1 MDPTYPPSDI
11 SDILTYTPEGCYTEG
26 YNGRA
31 VAFRQSQLDSKS
43 MTTKVCLGACKSQ
56 NFPLAALEFGG
67 ECYCGVV
74 LGNGTASAPDTE
86 CSTKC
91 TGDSTDFC
99 GGRGRLNLY
108 VASDLMSTEPCSPFV
123 LPPPIVR
130 SSTSASITPSTI
142 LSSPSSSTPVAT
154 ASITPSTSSTYSAAK
169 SSTTSAEPTGSETFT
184 SEASITQST
193 SSETVMSESYT
204 SVTSTSQESSSETTI
219 FEKTSSPTLIAAPTT
234 TDSTTSE
241 TMTTTTTL
249 SGSSTAPSTESSH
262 SSTAILQSI
271 SSAAGTTTSDGSNY
285 ETTTSESSSSSSSPN
300 VWSSP
305 SSSTPSITSST
316 SSPTSPTTTPLSTS
330 SSTLQ
335 ATTTTTPKTSTMT
348 PPTSTKPITSYAP
361 CNSIIP
367 PTPSCEFVTG
377 KFCSKP
383 IRVFSDHPTC
393 RIAVAEC
400 ILQIADCFVSAGW
413 PASLQCAKYQS
424 WCQSVSTYCGDI
436 CPGGKCTKSDC
447 VSKNPP
453 LGGQRTTTSTTIN
466 VCPTSTSTSS
476 ATTTSS
482 TAPIPTVTSVCL
494 LPNGPS
500 GSGYSNGKCV
510 GGIQPPALTC
520 NNIRQDFTQFPL
532 KLYTS
537 KESSQCSGY
546 PRTKVPQACKDAC
559 SVQYNSCVST
569 YATGCKGQT
578 QSGDRDSYD
587 SAKTNP
593 NASAFAPDGSLNY
606 ITTLSTLHTIDAIAK
621 HLSAH
626 QKILKKKH
634 ENILNT
640 VEGDNALC
648 LEIETTIEFIGGG
661 GMYLPGLDDNFLADR
676 LVTFPIIHVVQFDH
690 QQKIQQ
696 LRLFWDQ
703 GSILKQVE
711 VVGSRGK
718 NWPIRDGKDH
728 VKLIASSA
736 AAASSTGTSRPTLS
750 NDSQD
755 PNEVVITSKP
765 TEARKNATRDPHASL
780 SLFSGRD
787 DEYEASQKPTI
798 AAPRGSARPPP
809 RDYNELFGDN
819 DPEPARST
827 QKPTSPKKG
836 ARPGSKDQTAKPAP
850 RDYHD
855 LFVGDENDASPSSKA
870 RATSPQKENAPI
882 TKAGSG
888 KNFQP
893 NRLFGDTLE
902 QSATP
907 GAQSPDKLRNPHPTK
922 FNHFDF
928 NDEPPPKNAE
938 QTLPN
943 RPQTKHQNQWDF
955 KDFST
960 PEKIPQ
966 KIRSQDVRH
975 FGWGD
980 DDTSSNSPPKNPNLP
995 QPRRDAK
1002 SQFEYLDDGTPP
1014 GGRRATGLSRGHAA
1028 DRGAGLY
1035 KNSLFNEDL
1044 NRSPEKKIAHPLS
1057 TVTNLKDRH
1066 KDFDPHFEMNDESP
1080 AGASRR
1086 PSKPIP
1092 EARAKVVKMM
1102 DAQWE
1107 ATDQSPE
1114 PTAKKTQAR
1123 ASGKENQG
1131 IKLGG
1136 DGMGGRKDA
1145 VRSWGFGD
1153 ESDEDGVGGQ
1163 NGGKFQPA
1171 KKQQKPADD
1180 EFWNY

>member
-1 MDPTYPPSDI
+1 MS
-11 SDILTYTPEGCYTEG
+11 SL
-26 YNGRA
+26 RA
-31 VAFRQSQLDSKS
+31 V
-43 MTTKVCLGACKSQ
+43 
-56 NFPLAALEFGG
+56 
-67 ECYCGVV
+67 
-74 LGNGTASAPDTE
+74 
-86 CSTKC
+86 
-91 TGDSTDFC
+91 
-99 GGRGRLNLY
+99 
-108 VASDLMSTEPCSPFV
+108 
-123 LPPPIVR
+123 
-130 SSTSASITPSTI
+130 
-142 LSSPSSSTPVAT
+142 
-154 ASITPSTSSTYSAAK
+154 
-169 SSTTSAEPTGSETFT
+169 
-184 SEASITQST
+184 
-193 SSETVMSESYT
+193 
-204 SVTSTSQESSSETTI
+204 
-219 FEKTSSPTLIAAPTT
+219 
-234 TDSTTSE
+234 
-241 TMTTTTTL
+241 
-249 SGSSTAPSTESSH
+249 
-262 SSTAILQSI
+262 
-271 SSAAGTTTSDGSNY
+271 
-285 ETTTSESSSSSSSPN
+285 
-300 VWSSP
+300 
-305 SSSTPSITSST
+305 
-316 SSPTSPTTTPLSTS
+316 
-330 SSTLQ
+330 
-335 ATTTTTPKTSTMT
+335 
-348 PPTSTKPITSYAP
+348 
-361 CNSIIP
+361 
-367 PTPSCEFVTG
+367 
-377 KFCSKP
+377 
-383 IRVFSDHPTC
+383 
-393 RIAVAEC
+393 
-400 ILQIADCFVSAGW
+400 
-413 PASLQCAKYQS
+413 YQS
-424 WCQSVSTYCGDI
+424 F
-436 CPGGKCTKSDC
+436 
-447 VSKNPP
+447 
-453 LGGQRTTTSTTIN
+453 L
-466 VCPTSTSTSS
+466 
-476 ATTTSS
+476 A
-482 TAPIPTVTSVCL
+482 
-494 LPNGPS
+494 
-500 GSGYSNGKCV
+500 
-510 GGIQPPALTC
+510 
-520 NNIRQDFTQFPL
+520 
-532 KLYTS
+532 
-537 KESSQCSGY
+537 
-546 PRTKVPQACKDAC
+546 
-559 SVQYNSCVST
+559 
-569 YATGCKGQT
+569 
-578 QSGDRDSYD
+578 
-587 SAKTNP
+587 NP

-606 ITTLSTLHTIDAIAK
+606 ITTLTTLHTTDAIAK

-640 VEGDNALC
+640 VQGDNALC
-648 LEIETTIEFIGGG
+648 LEIETTIEFISGG

-690 QQKIQQ
+690 HQKIQQ

-703 GSILKQVE
+703 GSVLKQVE

-736 AAASSTGTSRPTLS
+736 AAASSTVTSRPTMS
-750 NDSQD
+750 NGSQD

-798 AAPRGSARPPP
+798 AAPRGSARPTP

-819 DPEPARST
+819 DPEPSRPAQR
-827 QKPTSPKKG
+827 PTSPKKG

-893 NRLFGDTLE
+893 NRLFGDTSE

-907 GAQSPDKLRNPHPTK
+907 GAQSPDKLRKPHPTK

-928 NDEPPPKNAE
+928 DDEPPPKKAE
-938 QTLPN
+938 QPLPN

-980 DDTSSNSPPKNPNLP
+980 DDTSSNSPPKNPNVP

-1002 SQFEYLDDGTPP
+1002 SQFEYLDDSTPP
-1014 GGRRATGLSRGHAA
+1014 GGRRTAGLPRGHAA

-1044 NRSPEKKIAHPLS
+1044 NRSPEKKNAHPLS

-1080 AGASRR
+1080 AGASRQ

-1180 EFWNY
+1180 DFWNY